1 LIPVLQSLPDDC
13 GGTVTLRTRTYYTNC
28 IKASIFQQL
37 IPVFLCT
44 VIAAGEISEAVE
56 GRSDSNPIPMKT
68 MAIDSPIL

>member
-1 LIPVLQSLPDDC
+1 
-13 GGTVTLRTRTYYTNC
+13 
-28 IKASIFQQL
+28 
-37 IPVFLCT
+37 